1 MSIKY
6 LSSSGLTEV
15 WSNIKTYIASKI
27 PSKIITGLSIKGR
40 TITYT
45 NSDGTTGTLTT
56 QDTNTTYASMSDAE
70 ATTGTATDARS
81 ISAKVLHDKITSI
94 TNTKAKDA
102 DVVHK
107 SGTETITGTKIFSN
121 VTYLNKEISY
131 KDTKYDWTDT
141 SLDTWCDA
149 GHVFWSDKTGNRRMH
164 ELVGTKGGVWRKSC
178 YINEKQYFNVDSNRN
193 ITYWGTTIFNGTTG
207 FTSNVICN
215 GTSYLKMTNLES
227 NTTTPTSAQYSNIRV
242 VANDGSQVGN
252 IQFCKR
258 ADGSFDT
265 TIYSNI
271 GGSNDGTLRIASN
284 NEVYPLNNKTK
295 LGNSTAKWSEV
306 YANTFNGNLV
316 GNANTA
322 TKATQD
328 ASGNVITNTYATK
341 TELNTKANDSSVV
354 HRSGNETIAGLK
366 TFSYW
371 QIINMGLNVKWITG
385 HKEQKALILY
395 GSMNDN
401 YQGIGSVLELHGDDA
416 NYGMFSLIA
425 KDKTNTNVKRF
436 DGLPDGT
443 LTWGGKKVLT
453 EGNGVTVDTD
463 QTITGEKT
471 FSNLIQA
478 RNRLSV
484 FDGTNPHSFVNISR
498 GWIEM
503 SEPANCY
510 IDFKREGSQDF
521 LGRIGLGLDP
531 DNIFYLETMNGAP
544 IKANG
549 KNIVRSVNGV
559 NANQAGNVN
568 LTNILG
574 FTPVQQGGGIGQSN
588 NKIYI
593 GWTGYQLKCTV
604 DKTDLGAFVF
614 EGRAQVGTTI
624 TAYWGSSSNTV
635 KWATAGGINGTK
647 RVSSTTNTFTPVVG
661 QIYSGNQLY
670 STAGL
675 NGGIGDT
682 GVQGPA
688 PQVVYARLDLS
699 GAFSS
704 SYKYLCTTAVGV
716 NATASVDVTGHTQ
729 SSSSGPY
736 TTITGYS
743 GFTQTLQGG
752 KSTFL
757 RVQ

>member
-56 QDTNTTYASMSDAE
+56 QDTDTTYASMSTAE
-70 ATTGTATDARS
+70 ATTGTATTARS

-94 TNTKAKDA
+94 TNTKANDA
-102 DVVHK
+102 NVVHK
-107 SGTETITGTKIFSN
+107 SGTETIVGTKTFSG
-121 VTYLNKEISY
+121 VTYSNKELRY

-141 SLDTWCDA
+141 SLNTWCDA
-149 GHVFWSDKTGNRRMH
+149 GHVSWSDKTGSRRMH
-164 ELVGTKGGVWRKSC
+164 ELVGTNGGVWRKAC
-178 YINEKQYFNVDSNRN
+178 YINEKQYFDVNSNRN
-193 ITYWGTTIFNGTTG
+193 ITYWGTTITFNGTTT
-207 FTSNVICN
+207 FTGNVTCN

-227 NTTTPTSAQYSNIRV
+227 NTTTPTSAQYSHLRV
-242 VANDGSQVGN
+242 VANDGSQVGT

-258 ADGSFDT
+258 ADGSFDA

-271 GGSNDGTLRIASN
+271 DGSNDGTLRITSN

-306 YANTFNGNLV
+306 WANTFNGNLV

-328 ASGNVITNTYATK
+328 AAGNVITTTYAK
-341 TELNTKANDSSVV
+341 DANVV
-354 HRSGNETIAGLK
+354 HKSGNETIDGLK

-371 QIINMGLNVKWITG
+371 QIINLGLNVKWITG
-385 HKEQKALILY
+385 NKEQKALHLF
-395 GSMNDN
+395 GSMNDK
-401 YQGIGSVLELHGDDA
+401 YEGYGSVLELHGDDA
-416 NYGMFSLIA
+416 NYGMFALIA

-436 DGLPDGT
+436 VGLPDGS
-443 LTWGGKKVLT
+443 LTWDGKTVLT
-453 EGNGVTVDTD
+453 AGNGVTVDTD

-471 FSNLIQA
+471 FRKVVHVEGLASIPGNNLWVYAGDLNASYSIVKQ
-478 RNRLSV
+478 R
-484 FDGTNPHSFVNISR
+484 FDGTITIGCVNATTEKSSQ
-498 GWIEM
+498 M
-503 SEPANCY
+503 DLKP
-510 IDFKREGSQDF
+510 DGSLKWD
-521 LGRIGLGLDP
+521 
-531 DNIFYLETMNGAP
+531 
-544 IKANG
+544 G
-549 KNIVRSVNGV
+549 KHIVRTVNGV
-559 NANQAGNVN
+559 GANQAGNVN

-574 FTPVQQGGGIGQSN
+574 FTPVQQGGGTGQLT

-593 GWTGYQLKCTV
+593 GWTGSQLKCTV

-624 TAYWGSSSNTV
+624 TAYWGSSSSTGN
-635 KWATAGGINGTK
+635 KWASVSGLNGTQ

-661 QIYSGNQLY
+661 QIYSGSQLY
-670 STAGL
+670 STVMPGA
-675 NGGIGDT
+675 GIGDT

-699 GAFSS
+699 GAFNS

-716 NATASVDVTGHTQ
+716 NATASVDVTGNTAYG
-729 SSSSGPY
+729 SSGPS
-736 TTITGYS
+736 TNITGY
-743 GFTQTLQGG
+743 GGLTKTVQGG